1 MLPTVETKPV
11 VLKLSLTFE
20 EELTETD
27 ILDISRALVNGVA
40 TETGIDAA
48 DVTCEG
54 PTSIDTSSLTFDYE
68 VTLTVA
74 IPKADGDVSM
84 EVAAA
89 LTASIELLPELQG
102 ASIAL
107 VSITDGEKDA
117 VYVTPSPTVETKPV
131 VLKLSLSFSEVLT
144 ETEIFDIARAMVN
157 GVAAEAGIDA
167 ADVTCEG
174 PTSIDTS
181 SLTFDYEVT
190 LTLAIPK
197 ADGDVSM
204 EVAAALT
211 ASIELLPEL
220 EGASIALTSF
230 TDGEKD
236 AVYVTPSPTVKTK
249 PVVLKLSVSLEE
261 ALTETEI
268 TDTCSAMVND
278 VSAEAGIDAAGVMCE
293 MTAYNVATFDYNVV
307 ITLAIPEANG
317 DVAVDVAEALVT
329 SIELLPEL
337 EGASVALTSITDGKK
352 DAVYITLSSSAAK
365 AALSLCAALC
375 ALAIAC

>member
-1 MLPTVETKPV
+1 
-11 VLKLSLTFE
+11 VLKL
-20 EELTETD
+20 
-27 ILDISRALVNGVA
+27 G
-40 TETGIDAA
+40 
-48 DVTCEG
+48 
-54 PTSIDTSSLTFDYE
+54 
-68 VTLTVA
+68 
-74 IPKADGDVSM
+74 
-84 EVAAA
+84 
-89 LTASIELLPELQG
+89 
-102 ASIAL
+102 
-107 VSITDGEKDA
+107 
-117 VYVTPSPTVETKPV
+117 
-131 VLKLSLSFSEVLT
+131 LSFSEALT
-144 ETEIFDIARAMVN
+144 ETEIFDIARAMEV
-157 GVAAEAGIDA
+157 GIDA
-167 ADVTCEG
+167 ADVVCEG
-174 PTSIDTS
+174 PTSIDTT

-190 LTLAIPK
+190 LTVTIPK
-197 ADGDVSM
+197 AQADVSM

-317 DVAVDVAEALVT
+317 DVPMEFAADLVA
-329 SIELLPEL
+329 SIEMLTEL
-337 EGASVALTSITDGKK
+337 EGGSVALTSITDGEK
-352 DAVYITLSSSAAK
+352 DVVYIMLSSSAVK
-365 AALSLCAALC
+365 TALPLCAALS
-375 ALAIAC
+375 ALVVVVF